1 MKKVLVLTH
10 EYFPFAG
17 GVAMYC
23 YNLFKNFLLE
33 NYLVASDCPELKNQN
48 NNVKIKLV
56 SPYVWPHWLFGL
68 LTVARLVKQ
77 HKIAVIF
84 TPNILPLGSIAYFI
98 KKIFHIPYII
108 SLHGLDINLALQN
121 KPVWTKKIL
130 LSAQAI
136 VCNTRYTSGLIKDL
150 VPADKVNVIY
160 PNISI
165 NSKNISAEQIES
177 IKEKS
182 NVGSAKIILTVGRLV
197 ERKGHTLVIEALKA
211 MLDLDCKY
219 WIVGDGPNRANL
231 EKQVID
237 NNLSEKVFFWGK
249 VATEDLPLF
258 YQTADLFVLPNQ
270 QIGTDVEGF
279 GMVFLEAASFGLPII
294 AGFSGGVKEIFTG
307 NGDVCYADNSQDIA
321 VAIRDLLTDEKK
333 AASYGQQAYLVSE
346 KFKNK
351 QAESIKLLERIIG

>member
-23 YNLFKNFLLE
+23 YNLFKNFPTE

-56 SPYVWPHWLFGL
+56 SPYVWPHWLPGL
-68 LTVARLVKQ
+68 LAVTRLVRK
-77 HKIAVIF
+77 HKVAVIF
-84 TPNILPLGSIAYFI
+84 TPNILPLGSIAYVI
-98 KKIFHIPYII
+98 KKIFGTPYII

-136 VCNTRYTSGLIKDL
+136 VCNTEYTAGLIKGL
-150 VPADKVNVIY
+150 VSVDKISVIY

-165 NSKNISAEQIES
+165 DSKNISAEQVKS
-177 IKEKS
+177 IKEKYK
-182 NVGSAKIILTVGRLV
+182 VGSAKLILTVGRLV
-197 ERKGHTLVIEALKA
+197 ERKGHALVIDALKNL
-211 MLDLDCKY
+211 LDLDCKY
-219 WIVGDGPNRANL
+219 WIVGDGPHRANL

-237 NNLSEKVFFWGK
+237 NNLSEKVFFLGR

-258 YQTADLFVLPNQ
+258 YQAANLFVMPNQ
-270 QIGTDVEGF
+270 EIGTDVEGF
-279 GMVFLEAASFGLPII
+279 GMVFLEAATFALPII

-307 NGDVCYADNSQDIA
+307 HGDVCYVDNSHDIA

-333 AASYGQQAYLVSE
+333 AYSYGQQAYLISE

-351 QAESIKLLERIIG
+351 QAESIKLLEKILS